1 MRSIGLSAA
10 AFVLAFLPF
19 RAPAQEPQT
28 QDPPPQEEA
37 TEPDEQELDSPEQDE
52 QVTIDEMKE
61 LSDEDLRVL
70 YLETPWLL
78 PENFG
83 EDAELLERVMSI
95 VHPESETETETEG
108 TESNQTTPKPKPDA
122 R

>member
-1 MRSIGLSAA
+1 MLSIGLSAA

-28 QDPPPQEEA
+28 QDPPPEEEV
-37 TEPDEQELDSPEQDE
+37 TETDEQELDSDE
-52 QVTIDEMKE
+52 QITIDEMKE

-70 YLETPWLL
+70 YLDTPWLL

-95 VHPESETETETEG
+95 VHPETETETETEG
-108 TESNQTTPKPKPDA
+108 TESTQTTPKPKPKPDA

>member
-1 MRSIGLSAA
+1 MRSLGLSAA
-10 AFVLAFLPF
+10 AFVLAFLPL
-19 RAPAQEPQT
+19 RAQAQEPST

-37 TEPDEQELDSPEQDE
+37 ADPDEQEIDSDE
-52 QVTIDEMKE
+52 RITIDEMKE

-95 VHPESETETETEG
+95 AHPETETEIQTE
-108 TESNQTTPKPKPDA
+108 ENQSTPASKPKPKPDA